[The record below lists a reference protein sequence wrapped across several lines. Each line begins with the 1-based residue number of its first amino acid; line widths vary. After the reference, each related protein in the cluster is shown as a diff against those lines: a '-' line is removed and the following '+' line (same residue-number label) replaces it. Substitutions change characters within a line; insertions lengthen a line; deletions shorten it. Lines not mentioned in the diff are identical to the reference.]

1 MSDGSDDFSF
11 SGYKTAVLKLTREN
25 NITEGSP
32 VFRDLVASF
41 LHSVVDYLLL
51 KTRKAVENYQVKS
64 IIISGGVSRNS
75 LLREKFQNE
84 FKNKSQ
90 ELYIP
95 ALKYCTDN
103 ATMTAWLGYE
113 IYKAFPQRNYFD
125 YYLNAYSRTVF
136 RANRKHR

>member
-25 NITEGSP
+25 NIDEGSKL
-32 VFRDLVASF
+32 FKDLVASF

-51 KTRKAVENYQVKS
+51 KTKKAAEKYRVKS
-64 IIISGGVSRNS
+64 IVVSGGVSRNS

-84 FKNKSQ
+84 FENKNQK
-90 ELYIP
+90 LFIP
-95 ALKYCTDN
+95 ALQYCTDN

-113 IYKAFPQRNYFD
+113 IYKTFPERNYFD
-125 YYLNAYSRTVF
+125 FHLNGW
-136 RANRKHR
+136 HL